1 LDQKENFVV
10 VWLRRSSSLGELVM
24 PPAIP
29 RIEASVDLPQTVEAK
44 LLSNFTEWMDGIA
57 VISDANQIESHPAYK
72 RIVSMGEAVVP
83 VILRSL
89 EREPS
94 LLAWALFDITGVN
107 PVRPADYGKIDKI
120 TKAWLKWGRK
130 NKHVK

>member
-1 LDQKENFVV
+1 
-10 VWLRRSSSLGELVM
+10 M
-24 PPAIP
+24 APAIP
-29 RIEASVDLPQTVEAK
+29 PMEASVDLPQTLEAQ

-57 VISDANQIESHPAYK
+57 FISDANQIESHPAYK

-89 EREPS
+89 QSEPS

-107 PVRPADYGKIDKI
+107 PVRPADHGKIDKI
-120 TKAWLKWGRK
+120 TKAWLKWGKK
-130 NKHVK
+130 NKYI